1 MIALERASR
10 NATFRLEPG
19 VEQPVDC
26 VPVGAFMGDTK
37 KFNKPVSVELVP
49 GGKVYALGFV
59 TRESLSFLGME
70 NQVAVY
76 MPQSY
81 NFAGN
86 VLLVPTDQVQS
97 LSVDSS
103 AIMTF
108 VVSGGVSG
116 PEGEKKDEG

>member
-1 MIALERASR
+1 
-10 NATFRLEPG
+10 
-19 VEQPVDC
+19 
-26 VPVGAFMGDTK
+26 MGDTK
-37 KFNKPVSVELVP
+37 KFDKPVSVELIP
-49 GGKVYALGFV
+49 GGKVRALGFV
-59 TRESLSFLGME
+59 TRESLGFLGME

-86 VLLVPTDQVQS
+86 VLLVPSDQVQS

-116 PEGEKKDEG
+116 PEGEKED

>member
-1 MIALERASR
+1 
-10 NATFRLEPG
+10 
-19 VEQPVDC
+19 
-26 VPVGAFMGDTK
+26 
-37 KFNKPVSVELVP
+37 
-49 GGKVYALGFV
+49 
-59 TRESLSFLGME
+59 
-70 NQVAVY
+70 

-116 PEGEKKDEG
+116 PEGEKNV